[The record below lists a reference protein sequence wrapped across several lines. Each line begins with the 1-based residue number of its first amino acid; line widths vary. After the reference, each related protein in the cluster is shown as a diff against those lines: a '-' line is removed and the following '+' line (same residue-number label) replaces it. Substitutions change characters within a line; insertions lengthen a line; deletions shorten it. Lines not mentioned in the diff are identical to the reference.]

1 MVSNKEKIKELK
13 NKIRKSAMI
22 SGAAITG
29 LLSGQYVN
37 AQEKASQDK
46 EEFKTEYKA
55 QIQEKQ
61 KMDKENKTAFFED
74 YVNSQKEFLNERN
87 ESWQEFTNGPKEF
100 IAARQEAVREFTGD
114 SQQEPSQNQPAAEK
128 TTETES
134 AYYFS
139 AAVLAKALLESDFN
153 ENQCAEFAQKYVKSA
168 DEQGRITPSGLAHVF
183 NEMGIEENKALEVC
197 DNMLKY
203 DREEKLGVVHH
214 AEENGE
220 FVDYTFHNGKLTLSN
235 YRIGFSAL
243 HLVPQVKDVEGG
255 YQCGTSFDENSKIAK
270 GQEERK
276 LRKLYVK
283 NMIYNDLNRRAEQGE
298 KLGETESVF
307 MKKYLEDVKAHGLQ
321 INDKGR
327 LENSNSQLN
336 TILRNAQKTR

>member
-1 MVSNKEKIKELK
+1 MTNKDKIKELK

-22 SGAAITG
+22 GGAAITG

-114 SQQEPSQNQPAAEK
+114 SQQKPSQNQPAAEK

-153 ENQCAEFAQKYVKSA
+153 EDQCAEFAQKYVKSA

-203 DREEKLGVVHH
+203 DREERLGVVHH

-220 FVDYTFHNGKLTLSN
+220 FVDYSFHNGKLMISKYSILSH
-235 YRIGFSAL
+235 AL
-243 HLVPQVKDVEGG
+243 HLVPQVKNVGSG
-255 YQCGTSFDENSKIAK
+255 YQCGTSFHENSKVARRK
-270 GQEERK
+270 EETEIRT
-276 LRKLYVK
+276 LYVK
-283 NMIYNDLNRRAEQGE
+283 NMIYNDLNKRTKQGE
-298 KLGETESVF
+298 ELGENEKAF
-307 MKKYLEDVKAHGLQ
+307 KEKYLKDVEAHGLK

-327 LENSNSQLN
+327 LENPNSQIN
-336 TILRNAQKTR
+336 TIIQNAQKTL

>member
-13 NKIRKSAMI
+13 NKIHKSAMI

-29 LLSGQYVN
+29 LLSGQYAN

-46 EEFKTEYKA
+46 EEFKTEYKV
-55 QIQEKQ
+55 QIQERQ
-61 KMDKENKTAFFED
+61 DTDKGNQTAFFED
-74 YVNSQKEFLNERN
+74 YINVQKEFLNERN

-153 ENQCAEFAQKYVKSA
+153 EDQCAEFAQKYVKSA

-255 YQCGTSFDENSKIAK
+255 YQCGTSFDENSKVAK
-270 GQEERK
+270 RKEETEI
-276 LRKLYVK
+276 RKLYVK

>member
-13 NKIRKSAMI
+13 NKIHKSAMI

-29 LLSGQYVN
+29 LLSGQYAN
-37 AQEKASQDK
+37 AQEKAPQDK
-46 EEFKTEYKA
+46 EEFKTEYKV
-55 QIQEKQ
+55 QIQERQ
-61 KMDKENKTAFFED
+61 DTDKGNQTAFFED
-74 YVNSQKEFLNERN
+74 YINVQKEFLNER
-87 ESWQEFTNGPKEF
+87 SGLWQEFMNGPKEF

-114 SQQEPSQNQPAAEK
+114 SQQEPSRNQNAAEK
-128 TTETES
+128 TSTES

-139 AAVLAKALLESDFN
+139 AAVLAKALQESGFDK
-153 ENQCAEFAQKYVKSA
+153 EQCTDFAQKYVKSA

-255 YQCGTSFDENSKIAK
+255 YQCGTSFDENSKVAK
-270 GQEERK
+270 RKEETEI
-276 LRKLYVK
+276 RKLYVK
-283 NMIYNDLNRRAEQGE
+283 NMIYNDLNKRTKQGE
-298 KLGETESVF
+298 ELGENEKAF
-307 MKKYLEDVKAHGLQ
+307 KEKYLKDVEAHGLK

-327 LENSNSQLN
+327 LENPNSQIN
-336 TILRNAQKTR
+336 TILRNAQKTL

>member
-1 MVSNKEKIKELK
+1 MTNKDKIKELK

-22 SGAAITG
+22 GGAAITG

-37 AQEKASQDK
+37 AQEKAS
-46 EEFKTEYKA
+46 
-55 QIQEKQ
+55 
-61 KMDKENKTAFFED
+61 FED

-139 AAVLAKALLESDFN
+139 AAVLAKALRESDFN
-153 ENQCAEFAQKYVKSA
+153 EDQCAEFAQKYVESA

-183 NEMGIEENKALEVC
+183 NKMGIEENKALEVC

-255 YQCGTSFDENSKIAK
+255 YQCGTSFDENSKVAK
-270 GQEERK
+270 RKEETEI
-276 LRKLYVK
+276 RKLYVK
-283 NMIYNDLNRRAEQGE
+283 NMIYNDLNKRTKQGE
-298 KLGETESVF
+298 ELGETEKAF
-307 MKKYLEDVKAHGLQ
+307 KEKYLKDVEAHGLK

-327 LENSNSQLN
+327 LENPNSQIN
-336 TILRNAQKTR
+336 TIIQNAQKTR

>member
-13 NKIRKSAMI
+13 NKIHKSAMI
-22 SGAAITG
+22 GGAAITG

-37 AQEKASQDK
+37 AQEKAPQDK
-46 EEFKTEYKA
+46 EEFKTEYKV
-55 QIQEKQ
+55 QIQERQ
-61 KMDKENKTAFFED
+61 DTDKGNQTAFFED
-74 YVNSQKEFLNERN
+74 YINVQKEFLNERN
-87 ESWQEFTNGPKEF
+87 GLWQEFMNTLKEP
-100 IAARQEAVREFTGD
+100 AGD

-153 ENQCAEFAQKYVKSA
+153 EDQCAEFAQKYVKSA

-255 YQCGTSFDENSKIAK
+255 YQCGTSFDENSKVAK
-270 GQEERK
+270 RKEETEI
-276 LRKLYVK
+276 RKLYVK